1 LVGVKLVIS
10 DAHTGLIAAIN
21 TVFQGSTWRR
31 RLEIGVR
38 ADPELEQRAN
48 LALTQR
54 EAPQTA

>member
-1 LVGVKLVIS
+1 MKLVIS

-54 EAPQTA
+54 EAPQNA